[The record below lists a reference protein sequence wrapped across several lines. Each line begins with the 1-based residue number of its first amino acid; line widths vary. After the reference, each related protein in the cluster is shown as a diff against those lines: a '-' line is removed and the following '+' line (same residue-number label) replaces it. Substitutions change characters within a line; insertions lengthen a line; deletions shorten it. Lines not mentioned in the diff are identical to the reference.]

1 MQKAPPTA
9 KVQNKN
15 KLHMAWIILI
25 IAGIFET
32 AFAFCLGKAEEY
44 RVATGTISWLWLS
57 LFLFTLSISMYL
69 MYKCTQMLPL
79 GVVYPVWT
87 GIGAVGTA
95 LLGFLYFNEPFTFWK
110 AFFIVTLIGSVVGLK
125 AVS

>member
-1 MQKAPPTA
+1 MPW
-9 KVQNKN
+9 
-15 KLHMAWIILI
+15 LILI
-25 IAGIFET
+25 VAGIFET

-44 RVATGTISWLWLS
+44 RTATGSISYFWLL
-57 LFLFTLSISMYL
+57 LFLITLTISMYL

-95 LLGFLYFNEPFTFWK
+95 LLAIFYFQEPFTFWK
-110 AFFIVTLIGSVVGLK
+110 AFFILTLISSVIGLK